1 MGTVLACE
9 AFGVSPRSWRHRAQ
23 AERGETRPRA
33 STATGQP
40 RRAHPAKLTAEEAER
55 VVKLLCSERFCD
67 VGVAEAWATLLDEG
81 VYICSLRTMHRV
93 LAERGLSAQR
103 RQGQHRDRAP
113 KPRVVATAPNMVWC
127 WDISRLPGPAKG
139 RWWYLYTIWDLWSR
153 AAVGWTVNA
162 AETAEIA
169 NRLITVTVTRQ
180 RIDRHQLVIHSDRGA
195 QMTAGTITELYD
207 TLGVR
212 RSLSRPRVSNDN
224 PHAEAGFK
232 TLKYRP
238 DWPDRFD
245 TLDDA
250 DRHCEQFFQW
260 YNHEHHH
267 TGIGL
272 VTPAERHAGNGAFI
286 DRQRQAVLDRA
297 YQAHPERFPNGRPKP
312 PKQPSI
318 VWINP
323 PERHTN

>member
-1 MGTVLACE
+1 MVE
-9 AFGVSPRSWRHRAQ
+9 Y
-23 AERGETRPRA
+23 
-33 STATGQP
+33 
-40 RRAHPAKLTAEEAER
+40 
-55 VVKLLCSERFCD
+55 LCSERFCD

-93 LAERGLSAQR
+93 LADRGLSGER
-103 RQGQHRDRAP
+103 RQSPARDRAP

-127 WDISRLPGPAKG
+127 WDISRLPGPSKG
-139 RWWYLYTIWDLWSR
+139 HWFYLYTIWDLWSR
-153 AAVGWTVNA
+153 YAPGWTVNTQ
-162 AETAEIA
+162 ETAAVAE
-169 NRLITVTVTRQ
+169 RLISVTVKRQ
-180 RIDRHQLVIHSDRGA
+180 NIDRHQLVIHSDRGA

-207 TLGVR
+207 TLGIR

-232 TLKYRP
+232 TLKYRA
-238 DWPDRFD
+238 DWPGHFD
-245 TLDDA
+245 NLNAA
-250 DRHCEQFFQW
+250 DQHCQQFFNW
-260 YNHEHHH
+260 YNHQHHH

-272 VTPAERHAGNGAFI
+272 VTPAQRHTGNGALI
-286 DRQRQAVLDRA
+286 DTQRQTVLDQA
-297 YQAHPERFPNGRPKP
+297 YEAHPERFPHGRPRP

>member
-1 MGTVLACE
+1 LNDSGTVACVVAWEPRVGIVLACE

-23 AERGETRPRA
+23 AERGESRPRVSIA
-33 STATGQP
+33 AGGP
-40 RRAHPAKLTAEEAER
+40 RRAHPAKLSAGEAGR
-55 VVKLLCSERFCD
+55 VVEVLCSERFCD

-81 VYICSLRTMHRV
+81 VYLCSLRTMHRV
-93 LAERGLSAQR
+93 LAEQGLSGQR
-103 RQGQHRDRAP
+103 RQGQARDRAP

-127 WDISRLPGPAKG
+127 WDISRLPGRTKG
-139 RWWYLYTIWDLWSR
+139 VWWYLYTIWDLWSR
-153 AAVGWTVNA
+153 AVVGWTVNTQESADVANGLISTTA
-162 AETAEIA
+162 A
-169 NRLITVTVTRQ
+169 RQ

-207 TLGVR
+207 TLGIR

-238 DWPDRFD
+238 DWPNQFD
-245 TLDDA
+245 TLNDA
-250 DRHCEQFFQW
+250 DRHCDRFFNW

-272 VTPAERHAGNGAFI
+272 VTMSLWSRT
-286 DRQRQAVLDRA
+286 RRAVRS
-297 YQAHPERFPNGRPKP
+297 RRWCVMTG
-312 PKQPSI
+312 SGC
-318 VWINP
+318 
-323 PERHTN
+323 